1 TTKNLC
7 LYPNVYLMDQ
17 FSTQIRVL
25 RPISVNKT
33 EITIYCWAPKN
44 EPAADRAKRIRQYED
59 FFNVSGM
66 GTPDDLE
73 EFRGCQEG
81 YEARGLKWNDMS
93 RGAKH
98 WIEGSDEGAKAI
110 GLKPILSGAKP
121 EDEGLYV
128 THHQHWVEEMTRAI
142 DTERARFI
150 SLSTVS
156 SEEASA

>member
-1 TTKNLC
+1 GGTEAVDAKSWSNEGGFYSFENGHMMLWTRLMNPEVRPVFGQLKRLEQQFGEARADSIVRTTKNLC

-44 EPAADRAKRIRQYED
+44 EPAVDRAKRIRQYED

-81 YEARGLKWNDMS
+81 YEASGLKWNDMS
-93 RGAKH
+93 
-98 WIEGSDEGAKAI
+98 
-110 GLKPILSGAKP
+110 
-121 EDEGLYV
+121 
-128 THHQHWVEEMTRAI
+128 
-142 DTERARFI
+142 
-150 SLSTVS
+150 
-156 SEEASA
+156 

>member
-1 TTKNLC
+1 A
-7 LYPNVYLMDQ
+7 VDLMAQ
-17 FSTQIRVL
+17 FPTPTRWLRPVSRNRTQITV
-25 RPISVNKT
+25 
-33 EITIYCWAPKN
+33 EGGAPET
-44 EPAADRAKRIRQYED
+44 EPAVDRAKRIRQYED

-81 YEARGLKWNDMS
+81 YEASGLKWNDMS

-98 WIEGSDEGAKAI
+98 WIEGPDEGANAI

-128 THHQHWVEEMTRAI
+128 THHQHWVEEMTKASE
-142 DTERARFI
+142 TERARFI
-150 SLSTVS
+150 SLSTAA
-156 SEEASA
+156 SEETSA